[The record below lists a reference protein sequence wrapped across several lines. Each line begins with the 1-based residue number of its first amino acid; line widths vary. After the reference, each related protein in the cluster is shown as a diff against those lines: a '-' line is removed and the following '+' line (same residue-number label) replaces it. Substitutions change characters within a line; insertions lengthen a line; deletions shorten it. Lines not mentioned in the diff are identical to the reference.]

1 MQIVQYKPMNRFTT
15 LHLHL
20 PGSAHTVLA
29 PYWSGVLG
37 LAELRARQCSAR
49 GGDLHLRVGDT
60 GLEVAGDSVIVM
72 RGTIHL

>member
-1 MQIVQYKPMNRFTT
+1 MS
-15 LHLHL
+15 
-20 PGSAHTVLA
+20 GSAHTVLA

-49 GGDLHLRVGDT
+49 GGELHLGVGDT
-60 GLEVAGDSVIVM
+60 RLEVAGDSVIVM

>member
-1 MQIVQYKPMNRFTT
+1 MS
-15 LHLHL
+15 
-20 PGSAHTVLA
+20 GSAHTVLA

-49 GGDLHLRVGDT
+49 GGELHLGVGDT
-60 GLEVAGDSVIVM
+60 WLEVAGDSVIVM

>member
-1 MQIVQYKPMNRFTT
+1 M
-15 LHLHL
+15 
-20 PGSAHTVLA
+20 LA

-49 GGDLHLRVGDT
+49 GGELHLGVGDT
-60 GLEVAGDSVIVM
+60 RLEVAGDSVIVM

>member
-1 MQIVQYKPMNRFTT
+1 M
-15 LHLHL
+15 
-20 PGSAHTVLA
+20 LA

-49 GGDLHLRVGDT
+49 GGDLHLRVGET